1 MHRVIQVLLALMAFA
16 SSAVWADLPSLR
28 LSEAA
33 ARLSAAPHLLFMRH
47 EQTVAGVGDPPGF
60 RLDDCATQRNLS
72 QAGRDRA
79 ERAGE
84 RMRQAGIVVGL
95 VRSSRWCRGQDTA
108 RLAFGRVEVWTPVNS
123 FFAGQGDEAAQSRA
137 VREFASNWTDTRHAM
152 LVTHQVNIS
161 ALLGVYT
168 QQGEV
173 VAARWHEGAL
183 RPLFRF
189 HPVDSPQ

>member
-1 MHRVIQVLLALMAFA
+1 
-16 SSAVWADLPSLR
+16 
-28 LSEAA
+28 
-33 ARLSAAPHLLFMRH
+33 
-47 EQTVAGVGDPPGF
+47 
-60 RLDDCATQRNLS
+60 
-72 QAGRDRA
+72 
-79 ERAGE
+79 
-84 RMRQAGIVVGL
+84 MRQAGIVVGL

-108 RLAFGRVEVWTPVNS
+108 RLAFGRVEVWAPVNS

-183 RPLFRF
+183 RPMFRF

>member
-1 MHRVIQVLLALMAFA
+1 MAEPSSVRV
-16 SSAVWADLPSLR
+16 
-28 LSEAA
+28 SEAA
-33 ARLSAAPHLLFMRH
+33 ARLSAEPHLLFMRH

-60 RLDDCATQRNLS
+60 KLDDCATQRNLS
-72 QAGRDRA
+72 QAGRARA
-79 ERAGE
+79 EQAGE
-84 RMRQAGIVVGL
+84 RMRQAGIVLGV
-95 VRSSRWCRGQDTA
+95 VRSSRWCRAQDTA
-108 RLAFGRVEVWTPVNS
+108 RLAFGRVEVWASISS

-161 ALLGVYT
+161 ALLGVYP

-173 VAARWHEGAL
+173 VAALWRDGAL
-183 RPLFRF
+183 RAQFRF